1 MTEDNFLFVE
11 DPFDN
16 YDPIPEDIVD
26 PFPPIEPEPN
36 PEPPIVIDDQEPVLP
51 NPTGGI
57 GSNNSGWPC
66 ACTGL
71 YI

>member
-16 YDPIPEDIVD
+16 YEPIPQYIVV
-26 PFPPIEPEPN
+26 PFPHLEPEPN
-36 PEPPIVIDDQEPVLP
+36 SEPPIVIDDTEPVLP
-51 NPTGGI
+51 NPIGGI